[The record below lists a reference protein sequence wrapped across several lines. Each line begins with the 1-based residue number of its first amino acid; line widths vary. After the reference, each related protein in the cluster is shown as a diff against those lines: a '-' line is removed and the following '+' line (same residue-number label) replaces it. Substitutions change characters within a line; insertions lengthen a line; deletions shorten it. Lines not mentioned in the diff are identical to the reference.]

1 MPARMSGIK
10 PSPTLIFLLPW
21 IITLAVFWAYPVLY
35 SLFLS
40 FSIYGVLDPQIQFIG
55 LANYSRLFSDPDF
68 WMALK
73 NTSFFVVGTIPFTT
87 VLALLV
93 AILVNQKLPLRGL
106 FRAGFFIP
114 SVTSMVVIALVFT
127 NLYARDGYLT
137 LLASILGLPA
147 PEQGFLFSTSTAL
160 LSIMLMDIWVSFG
173 YYMLLYLAALQG
185 IPNEL
190 YESAEISGAG
200 WWQKFRFITLPHL
213 RPMTLLI
220 ILINTI
226 RSFQIFVEVF
236 VMTKGGP
243 LNSTLTVVYD
253 VYELGFN
260 KFQMGYASA
269 VAYVLFFII
278 LIFALLQMKLL
289 RLGQGVGD

>member
-1 MPARMSGIK
+1 MPARVSRFK
-10 PSPTLIFLLPW
+10 LPPTLIFLLPW

-40 FSIYGVLDPQIQFIG
+40 FSNYGVLDPQIQFIG
-55 LANYSRLFSDPDF
+55 LANYSHLFSDPDF
-68 WMALK
+68 WVALK
-73 NTSFFVVGTIPFTT
+73 NTSYFVVGTIPFTT
-87 VLALLV
+87 ILALLV
-93 AILVNQKLPLRGL
+93 AILVNQKMPLRGL

-137 LLASILGLPA
+137 LLVSILGLPA

-160 LSIMLMDIWVSFG
+160 PSIMLMDVWVSFG

-190 YESAEISGAG
+190 YESAEIAGAG
-200 WWQKFRFITLPHL
+200 RWQKFRFITLPYL

-260 KFQMGYASA
+260 RFQMGYASA

-278 LIFALLQMKLL
+278 LIFAFLQMKLL
-289 RLGQGVGD
+289 RLGKGVGD